1 MELKVPNLGENIS
14 ESNIIAIHLEKGKE
28 IQKDDIILELET
40 DKATLEIP
48 SPDCGIV
55 KEILVKVGDSIKQG
69 QVVAIL
75 EESTQKELEE
85 QSDKAQSDKKPEIS
99 TETIEQQTKPES
111 KPPKT
116 DKAET
121 QPTGTK
127 TPASK
132 QTSVKQPIILK
143 DLGEGIEE
151 ANILKIAVKKGDEI
165 KEGAILIELETD
177 KSTIEIPSD
186 FAGKVES
193 IAIKEGDKI
202 KTGQE
207 ILTISIVSSETT
219 FAKEEPTA
227 EKPTENKPT
236 AEKPTAEKP
245 TAEKHTETTQ
255 IPTPASSARDI
266 LIPASPI
273 VRRFAR
279 EIGIDIRQVKGTL
292 ARERICIEDV
302 KAYAKKLL
310 QSGKTS
316 ISSAAR
322 TLPDFSTFGETEIL
336 NLNKIKQT
344 TATHMA
350 ATWQT
355 VPQVTNHNEVD
366 ITDLEKIRQKYKKSI
381 EEEGGKLTF
390 TIILLKALVKTLIK
404 FPHFNASYNSQNQ
417 TLVLKKYYHLGLAVD
432 TENGLLVPVLKD
444 VDKKKLLDIALE
456 VGELSQKARDRKLSA
471 EEMQGSCFTVS
482 SLGGLGKIKFFS
494 PIVNWPDVAI
504 LGISRSTLEA
514 KYIEGKLTPRLILP
528 LSLSYDHRVIDG
540 AESTRF
546 MNHLTSLLENPFFS
560 LFL

>member
-85 QSDKAQSDKKPEIS
+85 QSDKAQSEKPEIS

-165 KEGAILIELETD
+165 KEGTILIELETD

-219 FAKEEPTA
+219 PTKEEPTA
-227 EKPTENKPT
+227 KKPTENKPV
-236 AEKPTAEKP
+236 AEKSTAKKP
-245 TAEKHTETTQ
+245 TETTQ
-255 IPTPASSARDI
+255 IPIPTSSAKTI
-266 LIPASPI
+266 LVPASPL

-366 ITDLEKIRQKYKKSI
+366 ITDLEKMRQKYKKSV
-381 EEEGGKLTF
+381 EEKGGKLTF
-390 TIILLKALVKTLIK
+390 TIILLKALIKTLIK
-404 FPHFNASYNSQNQ
+404 FPNFNASYDNQNQ

-444 VDKKKLLDIALE
+444 VEQKNILQIALE
-456 VGELSQKARDRKLSA
+456 VGELSQKARDRKLSP

-514 KYIEGKLTPRLILP
+514 KYIEDKLTPRLILP

-540 AESTRF
+540 AEATRF
-546 MNHLTSLLENPFFS
+546 MNYLTSLLENPFFS
-560 LFL
+560 LLGD

>member
-1 MELKVPNLGENIS
+1 MLK
-14 ESNIIAIHLEKGKE
+14 
-28 IQKDDIILELET
+28 QKPTETKPT
-40 DKATLEIP
+40 DKPE
-48 SPDCGIV
+48 
-55 KEILVKVGDSIKQG
+55 K
-69 QVVAIL
+69 
-75 EESTQKELEE
+75 ST
-85 QSDKAQSDKKPEIS
+85 
-99 TETIEQQTKPES
+99 
-111 KPPKT
+111 
-116 DKAET
+116 AE
-121 QPTGTK
+121 K
-127 TPASK
+127 
-132 QTSVKQPIILK
+132 KQPIILK

-236 AEKPTAEKP
+236 AEKPTENKPVAEKS
-245 TAEKHTETTQ
+245 TKTIQ
-255 IPTPASSARDI
+255 ISTPASSAKTI
-266 LIPASPI
+266 LVPASPL

-366 ITDLEKIRQKYKKSI
+366 ITDLEKMRQKYKKS
-381 EEEGGKLTF
+381 
-390 TIILLKALVKTLIK
+390 V
-404 FPHFNASYNSQNQ
+404 
-417 TLVLKKYYHLGLAVD
+417 
-432 TENGLLVPVLKD
+432 
-444 VDKKKLLDIALE
+444 KKKD
-456 VGELSQKARDRKLSA
+456 
-471 EEMQGSCFTVS
+471 
-482 SLGGLGKIKFFS
+482 
-494 PIVNWPDVAI
+494 N
-504 LGISRSTLEA
+504 
-514 KYIEGKLTPRLILP
+514 
-528 LSLSYDHRVIDG
+528 
-540 AESTRF
+540 
-546 MNHLTSLLENPFFS
+546 
-560 LFL
+560 

>member
-1 MELKVPNLGENIS
+1 MELKLPNLGENVS
-14 ESNIIAIHLEKGKE
+14 ESTIITLHLEKGKN

-48 SPDCGIV
+48 SPNCGIV
-55 KEILVKVGDSIKQG
+55 KEVLVKVGDSIKQG
-69 QVVAIL
+69 HVVAIL
-75 EESTQKELEE
+75 EENSSEPAKEDPVKEE
-85 QSDKAQSDKKPEIS
+85 AEAEAEIPKTEPTETKPIDKPEKS
-99 TETIEQQTKPES
+99 A
-111 KPPKT
+111 
-116 DKAET
+116 AE
-121 QPTGTK
+121 K
-127 TPASK
+127 K
-132 QTSVKQPIILK
+132 QLIILK

-151 ANILKIAVKKGDEI
+151 ANILKIAVKKGEKI
-165 KEGAILIELETD
+165 KKGAILIELETD

-202 KTGQE
+202 KIGQK
-207 ILTISIVSSETT
+207 ILTLSISSQETPP
-219 FAKEEPTA
+219 AKEEPTA
-227 EKPTENKPT
+227 EKPTTEKEPLAETNT
-236 AEKPTAEKP
+236 EKPTEKN
-245 TAEKHTETTQ
+245 Q
-255 IPTPASSARDI
+255 IPTPASSAKDI
-266 LIPASPI
+266 LVPASPI

-292 ARERICIEDV
+292 TRERICIEDV

-366 ITDLEKIRQKYKKSI
+366 ITDLEKMRQKYKKSV

-390 TIILLKALVKTLIK
+390 TTILLKALIKTLIK
-404 FPHFNASYNSQNQ
+404 FPNFNASYNSQNQ

-444 VDKKKLLDIALE
+444 VDKKNLLEIALE
-456 VGELSQKARDRKLSA
+456 VGELSQKARDRKLSP
-471 EEMQGSCFTVS
+471 EEMQGNCFTVS

-504 LGISRSTLEA
+504 LGISRSSLEP
-514 KYIEGKLTPRLILP
+514 KYTEDKLSPRLILP

-540 AESTRF
+540 AEATRF

-560 LFL
+560 LFGD

>member
-1 MELKVPNLGENIS
+1 MLYTVSYFYQYFFDYSTIS
-14 ESNIIAIHLEKGKE
+14 
-28 IQKDDIILELET
+28 
-40 DKATLEIP
+40 
-48 SPDCGIV
+48 
-55 KEILVKVGDSIKQG
+55 
-69 QVVAIL
+69 
-75 EESTQKELEE
+75 
-85 QSDKAQSDKKPEIS
+85 KAQSEKPEIS

-514 KYIEGKLTPRLILP
+514 K
-528 LSLSYDHRVIDG
+528 
-540 AESTRF
+540 
-546 MNHLTSLLENPFFS
+546 
-560 LFL
+560 

>member
-1 MELKVPNLGENIS
+1 MILSPSL
-14 ESNIIAIHLEKGKE
+14 IAIDSTFPAKS
-28 IQKDDIILELET
+28 D
-40 DKATLEIP
+40 
-48 SPDCGIV
+48 GISMV
-55 KEILVKVGDSIKQG
+55 DLSVSNSI
-69 QVVAIL
+69 
-75 EESTQKELEE
+75 
-85 QSDKAQSDKKPEIS
+85 
-99 TETIEQQTKPES
+99 
-111 KPPKT
+111 
-116 DKAET
+116 
-121 QPTGTK
+121 
-127 TPASK
+127 
-132 QTSVKQPIILK
+132 
-143 DLGEGIEE
+143 
-151 ANILKIAVKKGDEI
+151 KIAVKKI
-165 KEGAILIELETD
+165 SSPFLTAILIELETD

-193 IAIKEGDKI
+193 IAIKEGDQI

-236 AEKPTAEKP
+236 AEKSTENKP
-245 TAEKHTETTQ
+245 IAEKHTAKKPTENNQ

>member
-85 QSDKAQSDKKPEIS
+85 QSDKEQSDKAQSEKPEIS

-236 AEKPTAEKP
+236 AEKPTENRSRK
-245 TAEKHTETTQ
+245 THSRKTHRNNSNSHT
-255 IPTPASSARDI
+255 S
-266 LIPASPI
+266 
-273 VRRFAR
+273 
-279 EIGIDIRQVKGTL
+279 
-292 ARERICIEDV
+292 
-302 KAYAKKLL
+302 
-310 QSGKTS
+310 
-316 ISSAAR
+316 
-322 TLPDFSTFGETEIL
+322 
-336 NLNKIKQT
+336 
-344 TATHMA
+344 
-350 ATWQT
+350 
-355 VPQVTNHNEVD
+355 
-366 ITDLEKIRQKYKKSI
+366 
-381 EEEGGKLTF
+381 
-390 TIILLKALVKTLIK
+390 
-404 FPHFNASYNSQNQ
+404 
-417 TLVLKKYYHLGLAVD
+417 
-432 TENGLLVPVLKD
+432 
-444 VDKKKLLDIALE
+444 
-456 VGELSQKARDRKLSA
+456 
-471 EEMQGSCFTVS
+471 
-482 SLGGLGKIKFFS
+482 
-494 PIVNWPDVAI
+494 
-504 LGISRSTLEA
+504 
-514 KYIEGKLTPRLILP
+514 
-528 LSLSYDHRVIDG
+528 
-540 AESTRF
+540 
-546 MNHLTSLLENPFFS
+546 
-560 LFL
+560 

>member
-85 QSDKAQSDKKPEIS
+85 QSDKAQSEKPEIS

>member
-85 QSDKAQSDKKPEIS
+85 QSDKAQSEKPEIS

-236 AEKPTAEKP
+236 AEKPTATENKP
-245 TAEKHTETTQ
+245 TAEKHTAKKPTENNQ

-355 VPQVTNHNEVD
+355 SGDQSEVVTIPLYYYFLFNLKH
-366 ITDLEKIRQKYKKSI
+366 Q
-381 EEEGGKLTF
+381 
-390 TIILLKALVKTLIK
+390 LLI
-404 FPHFNASYNSQNQ
+404 Q
-417 TLVLKKYYHLGLAVD
+417 
-432 TENGLLVPVLKD
+432 
-444 VDKKKLLDIALE
+444 I
-456 VGELSQKARDRKLSA
+456 
-471 EEMQGSCFTVS
+471 
-482 SLGGLGKIKFFS
+482 
-494 PIVNWPDVAI
+494 
-504 LGISRSTLEA
+504 
-514 KYIEGKLTPRLILP
+514 
-528 LSLSYDHRVIDG
+528 
-540 AESTRF
+540 
-546 MNHLTSLLENPFFS
+546 
-560 LFL
+560 

>member
-75 EESTQKELEE
+75 EESTSEPAKEDPVKEE
-85 QSDKAQSDKKPEIS
+85 AEAEIPETEPTETPETEPTETKPTDKPEKS
-99 TETIEQQTKPES
+99 T
-111 KPPKT
+111 
-116 DKAET
+116 AE
-121 QPTGTK
+121 K
-127 TPASK
+127 
-132 QTSVKQPIILK
+132 KQPIILK
-143 DLGEGIEE
+143 DLGEGIE
-151 ANILKIAVKKGDEI
+151 AASILKVAVKKGDEI
-165 KEGAILIELETD
+165 KEGTILIELETD

-219 FAKEEPTA
+219 PAKEKPTAEEPTA
-227 EKPTENKPT
+227 EKPTVEKTTEKELVAEKSTAKKPTENKPI
-236 AEKPTAEKP
+236 AEKPTAKKP
-245 TAEKHTETTQ
+245 TENNQ

-292 ARERICIEDV
+292 TRGRICIEDV
-302 KAYAKKLL
+302 KSYAKKLL

-366 ITDLEKIRQKYKKSI
+366 ITDLEKMRQKYKKSV
-381 EEEGGKLTF
+381 EEKGGKLTF
-390 TIILLKALVKTLIK
+390 TIILLKALIKTLIK
-404 FPHFNASYNSQNQ
+404 FPNFNASYDNQNQ
-417 TLVLKKYYHLGLAVD
+417 TLVLKKYYHLLFVD
-432 TENGLLVPVLKD
+432 
-444 VDKKKLLDIALE
+444 
-456 VGELSQKARDRKLSA
+456 
-471 EEMQGSCFTVS
+471 
-482 SLGGLGKIKFFS
+482 
-494 PIVNWPDVAI
+494 
-504 LGISRSTLEA
+504 
-514 KYIEGKLTPRLILP
+514 ILP
-528 LSLSYDHRVIDG
+528 
-540 AESTRF
+540 
-546 MNHLTSLLENPFFS
+546 TSKAISAKDFFDQQKNGH
-560 LFL
+560 

>member
-75 EESTQKELEE
+75 EESTSEPAKEDPEKEE
-85 QSDKAQSDKKPEIS
+85 AEIPKTKPTETPETEPTETKPTDKPEKS
-99 TETIEQQTKPES
+99 T
-111 KPPKT
+111 
-116 DKAET
+116 AE
-121 QPTGTK
+121 K
-127 TPASK
+127 
-132 QTSVKQPIILK
+132 KQPIILK
-143 DLGEGIEE
+143 DLGEGIE
-151 ANILKIAVKKGDEI
+151 AASILKVAVKKGDEI
-165 KEGAILIELETD
+165 KEGTILIELETD

-219 FAKEEPTA
+219 PAKEEPTAEKSTA
-227 EKPTENKPT
+227 EKPTENKPV
-236 AEKPTAEKP
+236 AEKSTAKKP
-245 TAEKHTETTQ
+245 TETTQ
-255 IPTPASSARDI
+255 IPIPTSSAKTI
-266 LIPASPI
+266 LVPASPL

-302 KAYAKKLL
+302 KSYAKKLL

-366 ITDLEKIRQKYKKSI
+366 ITDLEKMRQKYKKSV
-381 EEEGGKLTF
+381 EEKGGKLTF
-390 TIILLKALVKTLIK
+390 TIILLKALIKTLIK
-404 FPHFNASYNSQNQ
+404 FPNFNASYDNQNQ

-444 VDKKKLLDIALE
+444 VDQKNILQIALE
-456 VGELSQKARDRKLSA
+456 VGELSQKARDRKLSP

-514 KYIEGKLTPRLILP
+514 KYIEDKLTPRLILP

-540 AESTRF
+540 AEATRF
-546 MNHLTSLLENPFFS
+546 MNYLTSLLENPFFS
-560 LFL
+560 LLGD

>member
-1 MELKVPNLGENIS
+1 MWNSQRNI
-14 ESNIIAIHLEKGKE
+14 GKSRRQYKARAGCCYFRRKY
-28 IQKDDIILELET
+28 IRTCKRRSRKRRSRSQNRQKPETEPTETPETEPTETKPT
-40 DKATLEIP
+40 DKPE
-48 SPDCGIV
+48 
-55 KEILVKVGDSIKQG
+55 K
-69 QVVAIL
+69 
-75 EESTQKELEE
+75 ST
-85 QSDKAQSDKKPEIS
+85 
-99 TETIEQQTKPES
+99 
-111 KPPKT
+111 
-116 DKAET
+116 AE
-121 QPTGTK
+121 K
-127 TPASK
+127 
-132 QTSVKQPIILK
+132 KQPIILK
-143 DLGEGIEE
+143 DLGEGIE
-151 ANILKIAVKKGDEI
+151 AASILKVAVKKGDEI
-165 KEGAILIELETD
+165 KEGTILIELETD

-219 FAKEEPTA
+219 PAKEE
-227 EKPTENKPT
+227 PT

-245 TAEKHTETTQ
+245 TEKELVAEKSTAKKPTENKPIAEKPTAKKPTENNQ

-302 KAYAKKLL
+302 KSYAKKLL

-322 TLPDFSTFGETEIL
+322 VLPDFSTFGETEIL

-366 ITDLEKIRQKYKKSI
+366 ITDLEKMRQKYKKSV
-381 EEEGGKLTF
+381 EEKGGKLTF
-390 TIILLKALVKTLIK
+390 TIILLKALIKTLIK
-404 FPHFNASYNSQNQ
+404 FPNFNASYDNQNQ

-444 VDKKKLLDIALE
+444 VDKKNLLEIALE
-456 VGELSQKARDRKLSA
+456 VGKLSQKARDRKLSA

-514 KYIEGKLTPRLILP
+514 KYIEDKLTPRLILP

-560 LFL
+560 LFGDIC

>member
-85 QSDKAQSDKKPEIS
+85 QSDKAQSEKPEIS

-193 IAIKEGDKI
+193 IAIKEGDQI

-227 EKPTENKPT
+227 EKTTTTTNNATVIERT
-236 AEKPTAEKP
+236 
-245 TAEKHTETTQ
+245 TETGTMQ
-255 IPTPASSARDI
+255 EIQTESKVTIPPLFFI
-266 LIPASPI
+266 NI
-273 VRRFAR
+273 
-279 EIGIDIRQVKGTL
+279 
-292 ARERICIEDV
+292 
-302 KAYAKKLL
+302 
-310 QSGKTS
+310 S
-316 ISSAAR
+316 IN
-322 TLPDFSTFGETEIL
+322 F
-336 NLNKIKQT
+336 
-344 TATHMA
+344 
-350 ATWQT
+350 
-355 VPQVTNHNEVD
+355 
-366 ITDLEKIRQKYKKSI
+366 
-381 EEEGGKLTF
+381 
-390 TIILLKALVKTLIK
+390 
-404 FPHFNASYNSQNQ
+404 
-417 TLVLKKYYHLGLAVD
+417 
-432 TENGLLVPVLKD
+432 
-444 VDKKKLLDIALE
+444 
-456 VGELSQKARDRKLSA
+456 
-471 EEMQGSCFTVS
+471 
-482 SLGGLGKIKFFS
+482 
-494 PIVNWPDVAI
+494 
-504 LGISRSTLEA
+504 
-514 KYIEGKLTPRLILP
+514 
-528 LSLSYDHRVIDG
+528 
-540 AESTRF
+540 
-546 MNHLTSLLENPFFS
+546 
-560 LFL
+560 

>member
-85 QSDKAQSDKKPEIS
+85 QSDKAQSEKPEIS

-193 IAIKEGDKI
+193 IAIKEGDQI